1 MLIAGRQE
9 VKTMQLKRCRYTT
22 NSHVLLQC
30 KKYFREPLD
39 IAFRNLI
46 IEVVRRSNLREFRDN
61 KNTVKI

>member
-1 MLIAGRQE
+1 
-9 VKTMQLKRCRYTT
+9 MQLKRCRYTT